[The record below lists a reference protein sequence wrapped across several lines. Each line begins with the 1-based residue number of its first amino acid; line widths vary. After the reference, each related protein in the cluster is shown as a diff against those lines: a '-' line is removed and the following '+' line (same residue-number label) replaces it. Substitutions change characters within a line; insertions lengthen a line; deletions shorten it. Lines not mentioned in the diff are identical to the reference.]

1 MVWRDGVVLNA
12 RLHIIMFLLYHGSG
26 SGEVQLVHE
35 LNSAVWGLIRKK
47 AVNYLTLSGA
57 KESAELLAKLHFEH
71 WEGTNGFGDEF
82 ELLCLRISV
91 AEYLKL
97 KLDTE
102 TPQNKHR
109 FRLIAEAMH
118 EVGNY
123 VRFIAVDMLD
133 DNSEAVSIPTLE
145 ITSAVV
151 ERALL
156 DFETLTKAYGA
167 VSGIDR
173 VHTALHGYLIEI
185 CREANISPN
194 TGADITAL
202 FNLIRQQHPKFQA
215 QPPGTEPQK
224 MLRGL
229 AQVVDAMNPVRN
241 HSSMAHPNEDL
252 LEEPEAMLAAN
263 AVRSLL
269 HYLNMKLR

>member
-1 MVWRDGVVLNA
+1 
-12 RLHIIMFLLYHGSG
+12 MFLLYHGSG
-26 SGEVQLVHE
+26 SGEVRLLGEHNQ
-35 LNSAVWGLIRKK
+35 AIWGLIRKK
-47 AVNYLTLSGA
+47 AINYLTLSGA
-57 KESAELLAKLHFEH
+57 REAAELLSGLPFQYWA
-71 WEGTNGFGDEF
+71 GTNSFGDQF
-82 ELLCLRISV
+82 DLLYLSISV
-91 AEYLKL
+91 TQYLKL
-97 KLDTE
+97 KLDAE
-102 TPQNKHR
+102 TKENKHR
-109 FRLIAEAMH
+109 FNLIADALQET
-118 EVGNY
+118 GNY
-123 VRFIAVDMLD
+123 VRFIAADMED
-133 DNSEAVSIPTLE
+133 GESDAVSTPTLE

-156 DFETLTKAYGA
+156 ETLTKSHGA

-185 CREANISPN
+185 CRGANISHN

-229 AQVVDAMNPVRN
+229 AQIVDAMNPVRN
-241 HSSMAHPNEDL
+241 NSSLAHPNENL
-252 LEEPEAMLAAN
+252 IEEPEAMLAAN

-269 HYLNMKLR
+269 HYLNMKLH

>member
-1 MVWRDGVVLNA
+1 
-12 RLHIIMFLLYHGSG
+12 MFLLYHGSG
-26 SGEVQLVHE
+26 SGEIELVHE
-35 LNSAVWGLIRKK
+35 LNSDVWGLIRKR
-47 AVNYLTLSGA
+47 AVSYLTLSGA
-57 KESAELLAKLHFEH
+57 KESAKLLSQLPFEH
-71 WEGTNGFGDEF
+71 WEGTNGFGDKF
-82 ELLCLRISV
+82 DLLYLQISV

-97 KLDTE
+97 KLDAE
-102 TPQNKHR
+102 TPQNQQR
-109 FRLIAEAMH
+109 FSLIAEAMQ
-118 EVGNY
+118 ETGNPI
-123 VRFIAVDMLD
+123 RFVAVSMLD
-133 DNSEAVSIPTLE
+133 DNSEAVSTPTLE

-156 DFETLTKAYGA
+156 DFETLTKAHGA

-173 VHTALHGYLIEI
+173 IHTALHGYLIEI
-185 CREANISPN
+185 CREANITPN
-194 TGADITAL
+194 AGADITAL
-202 FNLIRQQHPKFQA
+202 FNLIRQQHPKFQT
-215 QPPGTEPQK
+215 QPQGAEPQK

-229 AQVVDAMNPVRN
+229 AQIVDAMNPVRN